1 MKKAICL
8 FALLFVS
15 LFASANTN
23 EMSTSEFV
31 SSTEIITTSIED
43 NASTTFTSFEMVDGL
58 KVCYTTVLRLLVN
71 SYGSPTTRQ
80 TMLVHEVYT
89 STICITV

>member
-58 KVCYTTVLRLLVN
+58 NVCYTTTLQLYSHSSSNVEATFDV
-71 SYGSPTTRQ
+71 YI
-80 TMLVHEVYT
+80 VYT
-89 STICITV
+89 SIMCTTV